1 MNEAMH
7 CKLIPGVNVP
17 VDRIMFCEAPGV
29 VMTTPHVKYAPERGK
44 GVGCKNQPSYD
55 AGSQDQ
61 VPILTGS
68 SGSNCPK
75 DHSVM
80 KLRAV
85 F

>member
-1 MNEAMH
+1 MF
-7 CKLIPGVNVP
+7 

-29 VMTTPHVKYAPERGK
+29 VMATSHVKYAPERRK

-55 AGSQDQ
+55 AGFRDQ

-75 DHSVM
+75 DHSAM